1 LPDATPAGDAV
12 PAARSST
19 ARKVTL
25 LGLIAATYFMVAGG
39 PYGLEDVV
47 SEAGYLGAVATLL
60 IVPFIWSLPTTL
72 MVSELSSALPS
83 DGGYYVWVRRALG
96 PFWGFQEGWLSLT
109 ASVFDMAIYPIL
121 FVTYLGF
128 AGKHAVGFLNAHGV
142 AAGNPDWWKHLAE
155 RQFGEPAWFVGLG
168 IGMLVIAACVLSNL
182 RGARTVGL
190 SSVVLTVVLLAPF
203 GVFSVLAVVRPSAS
217 TGDDQQQVDTE
228 HTVDPQA
235 KSAEGDAETTEGEE
249 APEPEGFIWIT
260 ALLFAMWNYMG
271 WDNASTIAG
280 EVERPQRTYPLAMAA
295 AVLLVT
301 LTYIIPVA
309 AASRS
314 GTDPA
319 KWTEGA
325 WVEVG
330 NTLGGPILAVAIGLG
345 GMVMGYG
352 MFNSLV
358 LSYSR
363 LPVVLA
369 EDGYLPVVFT
379 RRLRNGAPWVAVLVG
394 AVFWSLAM
402 ALGLKRTL
410 ALDVILYGLGLLL
423 EFAALVALRFREPG
437 LTRPF
442 LVPGGKVVAFLLGL
456 LPALLISLAI
466 FDQAAKWKKDAGD
479 WIAPAWA
486 LLLGAAI
493 IAFGPLVYARARL
506 TARKSVY

>member
-1 LPDATPAGDAV
+1 LPDATPAGPAV
-12 PAARSST
+12 PAVRPST
-19 ARKVTL
+19 TRKVTL

-47 SEAGYLGAVATLL
+47 SEAGYLGAVAALL
-60 IVPFIWSLPTTL
+60 IVPFIWSLPTAL
-72 MVSELSSALPS
+72 MVSELSSALPN

-96 PFWGFQEGWLSLT
+96 PFWGFQEAWLSLT

-128 AGKHAVGFLNAHGV
+128 AGKHAVRFLNTHGV
-142 AAGNPDWWKHLAE
+142 AAGDPAMWQHLAD
-155 RQFGEPAWFVGLG
+155 RKFGEPAWFVGLG
-168 IGMLVIAACVLSNL
+168 IGMLLIAACALSNL
-182 RGARTVGL
+182 RGARTIGL
-190 SSVVLTVVLLAPF
+190 SSVVLTIALLAPF
-203 GVFSVLAVVRPSAS
+203 GVLCVLAVVNPSAS
-217 TGDDQQQVDTE
+217 TRNDQAQVETQHTE
-228 HTVDPQA
+228 DP
-235 KSAEGDAETTEGEE
+235 KTERTEGSEETTEGEE
-249 APEPEGFIWIT
+249 APESEGFFWIT

-314 GTDPA
+314 GTGT

-325 WVEVG
+325 WVDVG
-330 NTLGGPILAVAIGLG
+330 DDVGGPILAVALGLG

-369 EDGYLPVVFT
+369 EDGYLPAVFT
-379 RRLRNGAPWVAVLVG
+379 RRLRNGAPWVAVLSC

-402 ALGLKRTL
+402 QLGLKRTL
-410 ALDVILYGLGLLL
+410 ALDVILYGFSLLL
-423 EFAALVALRFREPG
+423 EFAALLALRVCEPR
-437 LTRPF
+437 LVRPF
-442 LVPGGKVVAFLLGL
+442 RVPGGMVVASMLGL
-456 LPALLISLAI
+456 FPVLLIALAV
-466 FDQAAKWKKDAGD
+466 FDQAGQWKGKKDD
-479 WIAPAWA
+479 LLAPARA
-486 LLLGAAI
+486 LLLGAALT
-493 IAFGPLVYARARL
+493 ALGPAVYYGARL
-506 TARKSVY
+506 MARRRV

>member
-1 LPDATPAGDAV
+1 LPDATSAGPAV
-12 PAARSST
+12 HSVRSST

-25 LGLIAATYFMVAGG
+25 LGLIAATFFMVAGG

-47 SEAGYLGAVATLL
+47 KEAGYLGAVAVLL
-60 IVPFIWSLPTTL
+60 IVPFIWSLPTAL
-72 MVSELSSALPS
+72 MVSELSSALPN

-96 PFWGFQEGWLSLT
+96 PFWGFQEAWLSLT

-121 FVTYLGF
+121 FITYLGF
-128 AGKHAVGFLNAHGV
+128 AGKHAVGYLNAHGV
-142 AAGNPDWWKHLAE
+142 AAGDPDWWKHLAE
-155 RQFGEPAWFVGLG
+155 REFGEPAWFVGLG
-168 IGMLVIAACVLSNL
+168 IGMLVITACALSNL

-203 GVFSVLAVVRPSAS
+203 GVLSLLAVVHAPAT
-217 TGDDQQQVDTE
+217 TGDDPQQVETPQKEDHKTE
-228 HTVDPQA
+228 STQG
-235 KSAEGDAETTEGEE
+235 SAETTESDE
-249 APEPEGFIWIT
+249 APEPEGVFWIT

-280 EVERPQRTYPLAMAA
+280 EVERPQRTYPLAMAT

-369 EDGYLPVVFT
+369 EDGYLPAVFT
-379 RRLRNGAPWVAVLVG
+379 RRLRNGAPWVAVFVF
-394 AVFWSLAM
+394 AIFWSLAM
-402 ALGLKRTL
+402 SLGLKRTL
-410 ALDVILYGLGLLL
+410 ALDVILYGFSLLL
-423 EFAALVALRFREPG
+423 EFAALLALRVREPR
-437 LTRPF
+437 LVRPF
-442 LVPGGKVVAFLLGL
+442 RVPGGTVVASLLGL
-456 LPALLISLAI
+456 FPALLLALAVY
-466 FDQAAKWKKDAGD
+466 DQAQRWKRDKDD
-479 WIAPAWA
+479 LLAPAPA
-486 LLLGAAI
+486 LLLGAAL
-493 IAFGPLVYARARL
+493 AALGPAVFYGARL
-506 TARKSVY
+506 MARRRVS